1 MVVLLNTSGNLN
13 TDTVWLLIET
23 LGMVEPLTI

>member
-23 LGMVEPLTI
+23 LGMVEP